1 MSYLYKLL
9 YSHSNCNTVLTFP
22 QQTPLHLSILTCQPI
37 LVEFLI
43 FHGASVNTRD
53 RNGQTALHLA
63 SKNAD
68 SECVKAIKHA
78 TESPRYSSHIVDEKP
93 DLNLKNFEGI

>member
-1 MSYLYKLL
+1 M
-9 YSHSNCNTVLTFP
+9 
-22 QQTPLHLSILTCQPI
+22 
-37 LVEFLI
+37 
-43 FHGASVNTRD
+43 RD

-68 SECVKAIKHA
+68 NECVKAIKRA
-78 TESPRYSSHIVDEKP
+78 TELPRYSAQIDDEKP